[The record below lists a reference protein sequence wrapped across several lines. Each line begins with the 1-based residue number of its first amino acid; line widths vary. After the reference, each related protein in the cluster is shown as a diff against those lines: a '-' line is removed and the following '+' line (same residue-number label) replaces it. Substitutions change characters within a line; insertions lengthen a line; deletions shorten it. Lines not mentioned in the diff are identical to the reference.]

1 MTHRAL
7 KTGRMGFLMTALLV
21 VGSVLALRQSAS
33 VPYLN
38 SAAASEF
45 SPLSAPVAVPARPD
59 VRTAFGQLPLFFEPN
74 QGQTDAQVKFVA
86 HGSGYGLFLTSS
98 QAVLTLQHQ
107 SHVEVVRM
115 ELDQANLNA
124 PVQGTQPLPGKSN
137 YLIGSDASKW
147 HRNIPQYARVE
158 YSGVYPG
165 VDLVYYGQQGQLEY
179 DFRVAPGADPRQIAL
194 RFNGSAK
201 PQLQGGNLILRTASG
216 DVTFAAPHIYQT
228 VGNNNGGGNDSSS
241 HGNGN
246 GQRAV
251 AGRFIQL
258 ASDKIGFEIGDYDRT
273 RTLVIDPVLGYST
286 YLGGSGNETYPTI
299 AIDAAP
305 LPNAY
310 VTGSTTSMD
319 FPIVANTTTP
329 PFQSTLKG
337 AANVFVAKINPTGS
351 ALIYSTYL
359 GGTGTDASSGIAV
372 DSGFNVYV
380 AGTTSSADFPVT
392 SSTAF
397 QRAPKTTG
405 NHVFVTKL
413 DSNGSVLLYSTY
425 LSGSGTDTAAGI
437 AIDNK
442 SDAFV
447 TGTTTS
453 TDFPTFGAGLTAT
466 CCPVSNP
473 AANQFFVAKVNTLG
487 TSSASLAYS
496 TYFGGGNPS
505 NAVATGGGI
514 AVDSSGNAYITG
526 GANFLHTGDATTDFP
541 ILNAQQGCLNTLG
554 SPASCP
560 ATGVGAQDAFV
571 AKINPNAAPG
581 AQLIYS
587 TYLGGNLEDV
597 GYGIAVDTANN
608 AYVTGKTS
616 SPAITGLSTSK
627 PYQQTLA
634 TAPDAFVAK
643 IGNPVTVNGV
653 LNPVYPLNYFSY
665 LGGNGTDI
673 GYAIA
678 VDAIQGVRVT
688 GSTTSTD
695 FPLLATGESALVPP
709 PIQSTL
715 QGGIDAFVARIDTTT
730 TTSSTGAGQ
739 FATYL
744 GGSGDDRGTGIAVDS
759 NGAAYVTGETASTN
773 FPVVSPAI
781 QSSRKGAMDAFVS
794 KLVPVSSLTLTASV
808 SPTTV
813 GLGNQASFKYTIT
826 NPGPETAANVVFTGA
841 VPTTNGTFTSVTSSP
856 GSCTPPT
863 ATVIT
868 CTIGTLTAGSSAT
881 VTVILTP
888 TSAGSLGNSGS
899 VTANGT
905 AGVSA
910 STSVTVTDFSI
921 SVAPT
926 SVTVPAGTPA
936 TYTVTVTPLPTYSSS
951 VSLSCSSGLPPATS
965 CSFSTTPVTLSGTT
979 PVSSV
984 LTVNTTVRPIVTV
997 GLNPRRATYA
1007 MWLPL
1012 TGMAFLG
1019 LTMMGGKSRRRWL
1032 LAAMFAMALTG
1043 TVAFESAC
1051 SSSKVTQTVT
1061 GTPAGTYTITVS
1073 GVSGADSKTTSVTLV
1088 VQ

>member
-1 MTHRAL
+1 MNLTHRAL
-7 KTGRMGFLMTALLV
+7 KTGRMGLLMAALLV
-21 VGSVLALRQSAS
+21 AGGVLALRQSAS

-38 SAAASEF
+38 SAAASQI
-45 SPLSAPVAVPARPD
+45 SPLSGTAAVPVRPD
-59 VRTAFGQLPLFFEPN
+59 VRAAFGQLPLFFEPN
-74 QGQTDAQVKFVA
+74 QGQTDPQVKFVA
-86 HGSGYGLFLTSS
+86 HGSGYGLFLTSR
-98 QAVLTLQHQ
+98 QAVLTLQHKSQ
-107 SHVEVVRM
+107 VEVIRM
-115 ELDQANLNA
+115 ELDHANANA

-137 YLIGSDASKW
+137 YLIGADARKW

-158 YSGVYPG
+158 YAGVYPG
-165 VDLVYYGQQGQLEY
+165 VDLVYYGRQGQLEY
-179 DFRVAPGADPRQIAL
+179 DFRIAPGADPRQIAL
-194 RFNGSAK
+194 RFDGSAK
-201 PQLQGGNLILRTASG
+201 PQLQAGNLILRTASG
-216 DVTFAAPHIYQT
+216 DVTLAAPHIYQT
-228 VGNNNGGGNDSSS
+228 IGNGS
-241 HGNGN
+241 GNGN
-246 GQRAV
+246 DQRAV

-258 ASDKIGFEIGDYDRT
+258 ASNKIGFEIGDYDRS

-310 VTGSTTSMD
+310 VTGSTMSMD

-351 ALIYSTYL
+351 ALIYATYI

-372 DSGFNVYV
+372 DSGFNAYI
-380 AGTTSSADFPVT
+380 AGTTNSADFPVT

-397 QRAPKTTG
+397 QKAPKTAG
-405 NHVFVTKL
+405 NHVFVAKL
-413 DSNGSVLLYSTY
+413 DSNGSILLYSTY
-425 LSGSGTDTAAGI
+425 LSGSGIDIAAGI

-453 TDFPTFGAGLTAT
+453 TDFPTFGAGLTAA

-473 AANQFFVAKVNTLG
+473 APNQFFVAKVNTLG
-487 TSSASLAYS
+487 ISSASLAYS

-514 AVDSSGNAYITG
+514 AVDSSGNIYITG
-526 GANFLHTGDATTDFP
+526 GTNLLHIGDATTDFP

-554 SPASCP
+554 TPASCP
-560 ATGVGAQDAFV
+560 ATGVDAQDAFV

-643 IGNPVTVNGV
+643 IGNPVTLNGV

-678 VDAIQGVRVT
+678 VDTIQGVRVT

-695 FPLLATGESALVPP
+695 FPLIATGESTLVPP

-739 FATYL
+739 YATYL

-773 FPVVSPAI
+773 FPVVAPAI
-781 QSSRKGAMDAFVS
+781 QPNRKGAIDAFVS

-841 VPTTNGTFTSVTSSP
+841 VPTTNGTFTSVTTSP

-868 CTIGTLTAGSSAT
+868 CTIGTLTAGSIAT

-888 TSAGSLGNSGS
+888 TAAGSLGNSGS

-905 AGVSA
+905 VGVSA
-910 STSVTVTDFSI
+910 SSSVTVTDFSI

-926 SVTVPAGTPA
+926 SVTVPAGTAA

-951 VSLSCSSGLPPATS
+951 ISLSCSSGLPTATS
-965 CSFSTTPVTLSGTT
+965 CAFSTTPITVSGTT
-979 PVSSV
+979 AVSSV

-1012 TGMAFLG
+1012 TGIAFLG

-1032 LAAMFAMALTG
+1032 LGAMFAVALTG

-1051 SSSKVTQTVT
+1051 SSTKVTQTVT